1 MRPLKHTQ
9 TAELLAVI
17 DRHRAS
23 LARDPGNK
31 FCAKAIANITAE
43 LEARE

>member
-1 MRPLKHTQ
+1 MRPLKHTP

-43 LEARE
+43 LEARK